1 MRKVAQQARWA
12 GRRPDGLKSRL
23 TESPRPIYNL
33 PLQEATL
40 ADLFLVSNGKNVDR
54 HVVFIHGLRR
64 RGHPIWMSGE
74 PPEPWPLWL
83 AQDVQNLA
91 IWVVGYDASPTLWRG
106 HSMARV
112 DRANNVLA
120 RLLAEERLRSGDVA
134 VVAHS
139 FGGLVFEQMLR
150 TANERAPSEP
160 AVADL
165 LRRISRVTF
174 LGTPH
179 RGADLATWAGRLR
192 LLARPSNAARGLE
205 RNDPDLRDLN
215 QFYRGYAS
223 RTGIDT
229 QSLVE
234 TRPVR
239 WFGMIVKPDSADV
252 GLPSAPIPVDADH
265 FDIAAPPSRASDV
278 YVHVRDQLRKPVRS
292 HKTVIADF
300 NVLQGIAEDAANS
313 STALARIEERL
324 SNHGMGPLTA
334 AVPGF
339 LVDAETNKRAA
350 RVRRIR
356 FFERSSHLEEAT
368 DLAQSL
374 MDGPLAATSAE
385 IKADA
390 LAWCARVLLA
400 KPDKQEANRALD
412 AARHIKRT
420 EAVLIAEAL
429 LDSYNDRASE
439 ALRKLSLINSNDARA
454 ASFVVVINAKDK
466 PDALDWFYRAGLST
480 SNISSDGKFFLLK
493 KQLDSEMW
501 PEALS
506 TANELQ
512 DADLEQTPAL
522 AFEAADAHLVQA
534 APVELRS
541 FIRSHLPFDADP
553 IPLADDA
560 SALEERRKACVL
572 YERGAALAS
581 ALGCTWASND
591 ASDRALWLKLR
602 DPSSRTAA
610 LAELQMSMRN
620 PQHSL
625 RRLPMALQFG
635 LKLDLQAVESELD
648 RQDTLS
654 DGSSPEVALARFSLA
669 LTKSSAREVA
679 AYIAEHK
686 AKLIKH
692 LNPIYIAS
700 VEIQMLIQSGQTDLA
715 EERIYELPSSNDV
728 ETLRGR
734 LKRILAEA
742 KGANPV
748 EAREAEFKASNSL
761 ADLANLVHRLEE
773 QSDWSRMVIYGREFF
788 NRTHELSACKSLA
801 HALFETKNYDG
812 VLQLLNQHPDLLA
825 QSDYLEAIRAWSL
838 YQTGDVRTCRDA
850 VITLRAKRDEHDD
863 RVLLV
868 NLAIASGDWT
878 SLGAFV
884 EQEWERRSERTAD
897 ELLRAGQ
904 LAHHLGSGRARQLID
919 EAADRSNGDP
929 RILIGCYGAAIGAGR
944 EDEQTTRWLEN
955 AAALSGDDG
964 PVQRM
969 SLKDIVER
977 HPEWQQRETRTWEQ
991 LRAGDLPMFGA
1002 GHLLNRTLFE
1012 MMLMPAIANSDTQ
1025 DARRRS
1031 PVYAYS
1037 GARRFFHSTAKTAAF
1052 DPTALLTLELLGS
1065 LKGAFEF
1072 FDTIIIPHGT
1082 LGWLF
1087 EEKQRVQF
1095 HQPSRIVD
1103 ARTVKDLV
1111 DAKKLTVFDRTVPI
1125 DLEFASEVGDDL
1137 AAMFAEAENS
1147 VGSGGRQKLV
1157 VRSSPIHRV
1166 GSLME
1171 EEADL
1176 GAHAAFVCSCADVVA
1191 ALARL
1196 GQLTQAEEQRA
1207 VSYLKIQEKPWPS
1220 SVSIEAGALL
1230 YLDELSVT
1238 YLQHIRVLGKLHDAG
1253 LIGIVPPSE
1262 MLQSD
1267 GFTKYEGLAKR
1278 VTAIIDGVRGTVF
1291 NGIETG
1297 KVTLAPSTSEEDHL
1311 SKRLQRH
1318 PTFELMRVAAL
1329 ADVVV
1334 VDDRHFNQHGNITG
1348 DFGVRQVWTT
1358 YDLLTFSLSNSDMR
1372 EKVTALRRAGLCFI
1386 PLRQDELM
1394 EFVQKAPV
1402 VDGKLI
1408 ETAELKAVRESI
1420 LVAQLSDS
1428 LQLPKEAVWLDT
1440 VSLCFMETI
1449 KAQWPDGIDEA
1460 TAIAR
1465 SNWLLEQFDIRRWA
1479 SRYCGQGQP
1488 NAMNARYRVQILSL
1502 GMLNTG
1508 VKFETKKKYWRWYE
1522 SALLEQV
1529 RQEER
1534 ELYADIIEQ
1543 VRSLILDAATKD
1555 PKEAADDA

>member
-1 MRKVAQQARWA
+1 M
-12 GRRPDGLKSRL
+12 
-23 TESPRPIYNL
+23 TESYAPTYNL

-40 ADLFLVSNGKNVDR
+40 ADLFLVSNEKNVDR

-64 RGHPIWMSGE
+64 GGHQIWMSGE

-83 AQDVQNLA
+83 AEDIENLA

-215 QFYRGYAS
+215 QFYRRYAS
-223 RTGIDT
+223 RTDIDT

-239 WFGMIVKPDSADV
+239 WFGMIVQPDSADV

-265 FDIAAPPSRASDV
+265 FDIAAPPSRTSDV
-278 YVHVRDQLRKPVRS
+278 YIHVRDQLRKPVRS
-292 HKTVIADF
+292 RKTVIADVS
-300 NVLQGIAEDAANS
+300 VLQGIAEEAANS

-324 SNHGMGPLTA
+324 SSHEMAPLKA
-334 AVPGF
+334 AVPSF

-350 RVRRIR
+350 RVRRMR
-356 FFERSSHLEEAT
+356 FFQRSSHLEEAT
-368 DLAQSL
+368 ELVQSL

-400 KPDKQEANRALD
+400 KPDRQEANRALD
-412 AARHIKRT
+412 EARRIKRT
-420 EAVLIAEAL
+420 ETVLIAEAL
-429 LDSYNDRASE
+429 LDSYNDSASE

-466 PDALDWFYRAGLST
+466 PDALDWFYKAGLST
-480 SNISSDGKFFLLK
+480 SSISSDGKFFLLK

-512 DADLEQTPAL
+512 DADFEQTPAL
-522 AFEAADAHLVQA
+522 AYEAADAHLVQA
-534 APVELRS
+534 VPVELRS
-541 FIRSHLPFDADP
+541 SIRAHLPFDADP

-560 SALEERRKACVL
+560 SALEERRKACAL
-572 YERGAALAS
+572 YERGAELAS
-581 ALGCTWASND
+581 GLGCTWASSD

-602 DPSSRTAA
+602 DPSSRAAA

-635 LKLDLQAVESELD
+635 IKLDLKAVESELD

-669 LTKSSAREVA
+669 LTKRSAREVA

-686 AKLIKH
+686 AKLMKH
-692 LNPIYIAS
+692 LNPVYIAS

-715 EERIYELPSSNDV
+715 EERINELPTHDDV
-728 ETLRGR
+728 ETVRGR

-742 KGANPV
+742 RGANPI
-748 EAREAEFKASNSL
+748 ESREAEFKASNSL

-773 QSDWSRMVIYGREFF
+773 QGDWSRMAIYGREFF

-801 HALFETKNYDG
+801 HALFETKDYDG

-850 VITLRAKRDEHDD
+850 VIKLRAKRDEHDD

-884 EQEWERRSERTAD
+884 EQEWDRRSERTAD
-897 ELLRAGQ
+897 ELLQAGQ

-919 EAADRSNGDP
+919 EAADRANGDP
-929 RILIGCYGAAIGAGR
+929 QILIGCYGAAISAGR

-1012 MMLMPAIANSDTQ
+1012 MMLMPAIANSGTP
-1025 DARRRS
+1025 DARKRP

-1037 GARRFFHSTAKTAAF
+1037 GARRFFRSTAKAAAF
-1052 DPTALLTLELLGS
+1052 DPTALLTLELLGALQS
-1065 LKGAFEF
+1065 AFEF
-1072 FDTIIIPHGT
+1072 FDRVIIPHGT

-1111 DAKKLTVFDRTVPI
+1111 DAKKLTAFDRTATI

-1147 VGSGGRQKLV
+1147 VGSSKQRLV

-1176 GAHAAFVCSCADVVA
+1176 GLHAALVCSCADVVA

-1207 VSYLKIQEKPWPS
+1207 VSYLKLQEKPWPS
-1220 SVSIEAGALL
+1220 SVSIEAGAVL

-1262 MLQSD
+1262 MLQSN
-1267 GFTKYEGLAKR
+1267 GFSKYEGLAKR
-1278 VTAIIDGVRGTVF
+1278 VTAIIDGVRGAVF

-1297 KVTLAPSTSEEDHL
+1297 KVALASSTSEDDL
-1311 SKRLQRH
+1311 RSKRLQRH
-1318 PTFELMRVAAL
+1318 PTFELMRAAAL

-1358 YDLLTFSLSNSDMR
+1358 YDLLTFSLSNSDLR

-1386 PLRQDELM
+1386 PLKQDELM

-1440 VSLCFMETI
+1440 VSFCFIETI

-1460 TAIAR
+1460 MAIAR
-1465 SNWLLEQFDIRRWA
+1465 SNWLLEPFDIRRWA
-1479 SRYCGQGQP
+1479 SRYHDQGQP
-1488 NAMNARYRVQILSL
+1488 NAMSTRYRDQLLSL

-1508 VKFETKKKYWRWYE
+1508 VKFETKQKYWRWYE
-1522 SALLEQV
+1522 SALLEKV
-1529 RQEER
+1529 HQEER
-1534 ELYADIIEQ
+1534 EFYAEIIDQ
-1543 VRSLILDAATKD
+1543 VRSLILDAATKE